1 LSQLETHINRINT
14 KLQEVL
20 KNYDALKKQH
30 VQQVETIQVLT
41 AEKKAHEQKIRLLE
55 EQQYLLKSMAGKLD
69 EKEKKSFEQALGK
82 YIREIDKCIAMLS
95 E

>member
-1 LSQLETHINRINT
+1 MSQLETHISRINN

-20 KNYDALKKQH
+20 KNYDTLKKQN
-30 VQQVETIQVLT
+30 VQQTETIQVLT
-41 AEKKAHEQKIRLLE
+41 AEKNAQIQKIRLLE

>member
-1 LSQLETHINRINT
+1 LSQLETHISRINN

-20 KNYDALKKQH
+20 KNYDALKKQNI
-30 VQQVETIQVLT
+30 QQTETIQVLT
-41 AEKKAHEQKIRLLE
+41 AEKNEQIQKIRLLE

>member
-1 LSQLETHINRINT
+1 MSQLETHINRINN

-20 KNYDALKKQH
+20 KNHDALKKLH
-30 VQQVETIQVLT
+30 LQQVETIQVLT

>member
-1 LSQLETHINRINT
+1 MSQLETHINRINT

-30 VQQVETIQVLT
+30 VQQVETIQALT

-69 EKEKKSFEQALGK
+69 EKGKKSFEQALGK

>member
-1 LSQLETHINRINT
+1 LSQLETHINRINN

-20 KNYDALKKQH
+20 KNHDALKKLH
-30 VQQVETIQVLT
+30 LQQVETIQVLT

>member
-1 LSQLETHINRINT
+1 MSQLETHINRINT
-14 KLQEVL
+14 KLQEVM

-41 AEKKAHEQKIRLLE
+41 AEKKANEQKIRLLE
-55 EQQYLLKSMAGKLD
+55 EQQYLLKSMAGKLA

-82 YIREIDKCIAMLS
+82 YIKEIDKCIAMLS

>member
-1 LSQLETHINRINT
+1 MSQLETHINRINT

-20 KNYDALKKQH
+20 KNHDALKKLH
-30 VQQVETIQVLT
+30 LQQVETIQVLT

-55 EQQYLLKSMAGKLD
+55 EQQYLLKSMAGKLE

-82 YIREIDKCIAMLS
+82 YIKEIDKCIAMLS

>member
-1 LSQLETHINRINT
+1 MSQLETHITRINN

-20 KNYDALKKQH
+20 KHYEVLKKQN
-30 VQQVETIQVLT
+30 VQQTETIQVLT
-41 AEKKAHEQKIRLLE
+41 AEKNAQIQKIRLLE
-55 EQQYLLKSMAGKLD
+55 EQQYFLKSIAGKLD

>member
-1 LSQLETHINRINT
+1 MSQLETHISRINN

-30 VQQVETIQVLT
+30 VQQTETIQVLT
-41 AEKKAHEQKIRLLE
+41 AEKNVQTQKIRLLE

>member
-1 LSQLETHINRINT
+1 MSQLETHINRINT

-20 KNYDALKKQH
+20 KHYEVLKKQN
-30 VQQVETIQVLT
+30 VQQTETIQVLT
-41 AEKKAHEQKIRLLE
+41 AEKNAQIQKIRLLE

>member
-1 LSQLETHINRINT
+1 MSQLETHISRINN

-20 KNYDALKKQH
+20 KNYDALKKQN
-30 VQQVETIQVLT
+30 VQQTETIQVLT
-41 AEKKAHEQKIRLLE
+41 AEKNVQTQKIRLLE

>member
-1 LSQLETHINRINT
+1 MSQLETHINSINS

-20 KNYDALKKQH
+20 KRYDALKQ
-30 VQQVETIQVLT
+30 QQVKQTEAIQVLT
-41 AEKKAHEQKIRLLE
+41 AEKNAQAQKIRVLE

>member
-1 LSQLETHINRINT
+1 MSQLETHINRINT

-30 VQQVETIQVLT
+30 EQQVETIQALT